1 MSPSVREQLR
11 AIVKEH
17 GSAIGEDVDRCR
29 RLVNEQCDPGRDA
42 NLLVTA
48 LQAGVPRSLLQD
60 SSDAAR
66 ARLARELAE
75 KQGLVPALAA
85 WAVESWALALGKA
98 ASSDAGLEGV
108 RELVEQG
115 NLIAAIKLY
124 RELKGVGLR
133 EAKEAAEAL
142 AGRPPSP
149 GGGKGAC
156 LIAGLALA
164 ALGRVLFALL

>member
-17 GSAIGEDVDRCR
+17 GSSIGEDVDRCR

-48 LQAGVPRSLLQD
+48 LQAGVPRSLLED
-60 SSDAAR
+60 SSDSAR

-75 KQGLVPALAA
+75 QQGLVPALAA
-85 WAVESWALALGKA
+85 WAVESWALALGKT
-98 ASSDAGLEGV
+98 ASSAPGLEGV
-108 RELVEQG
+108 RELVEKG
-115 NLIAAIKLY
+115 DLIGAIKLH
-124 RELKGVGLR
+124 RQLTGVGLR
-133 EAKEAAEAL
+133 EAKAAVDAL

-149 GGGKGAC
+149 DGGKGAC

-164 ALGRVLFALL
+164 ALGFVLFAVL